1 MNIPASL
8 ENAVGSSNKDLRV
21 GTAAVALASSV
32 ASSLT
37 KYWVFTNLFP
47 GASIPQVS
55 VYQPQNLLNRNS
67 SNIIDTDTSS
77 KDSTSLLA
85 QDIILSAQNHQTTSD
100 QQQEPNENRN
110 SQHTL
115 QTMQVCYL

>member
-8 ENAVGSSNKDLRV
+8 ENAVGSSPSNKDLRV
-21 GTAAVALASSV
+21 GNAAVALASSV

-55 VYQPQNLLNRNS
+55 VYQPQNLLSRNG
-67 SNIIDTDTSS
+67 SNILDTDSSS

-85 QDIILSAQNHQTTSD
+85 QDIILSAQNHPTTSE
-100 QQQEPNENRN
+100 QEPNENRN
-110 SQHTL
+110 NQAL
-115 QTMQVCYL
+115 QAMQVCYL